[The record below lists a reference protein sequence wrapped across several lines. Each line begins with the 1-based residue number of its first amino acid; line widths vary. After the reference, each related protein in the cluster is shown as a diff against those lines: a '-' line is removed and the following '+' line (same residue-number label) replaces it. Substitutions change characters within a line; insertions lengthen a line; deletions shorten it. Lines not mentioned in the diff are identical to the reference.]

1 MKPAR
6 ATRFLMTAGLA
17 VATATACFPVQP
29 QGANPAAAAPATS
42 LSTEQASSSDPAGT
56 AASATS
62 VDDVSTPAAASSSM
76 GESTAA
82 APSGEPSASPSG
94 IAASPSDAATA
105 SPSQP
110 SDGSGRGR
118 SEVEIDGW
126 NVDFFEGFDA
136 SIEETGWEQYGDN
149 PLTDPGAMGMRLRRD
164 SFTQN
169 GELIIRT
176 QYQDGQWSAGGA
188 STNKV
193 FAASR
198 GRWEVRAKFP
208 RAKGIG
214 YAILLWPEDQK
225 APPEIDFVEG
235 RFHGPPVVG
244 TYHWGDAT
252 PKGHKQKQVSR
263 DNPDMGGWHTYG
275 VIVEDE
281 YIAFTFDGQE
291 WGRITR
297 DDVGEN
303 ISSKRMFFGVQSGAM
318 DPNHENAKWYET
330 VDGGVPG
337 PLTPAVSDIQ
347 IDYVAH
353 YTRG

>member
-6 ATRFLMTAGLA
+6 ATQLLMTAGLA

-29 QGANPAAAAPATS
+29 QGAGPGAAALSTS
-42 LSTEQASSSDPAGT
+42 VGTEQASPGGPASA
-56 AASATS
+56 AASAVPAGNAS
-62 VDDVSTPAAASSSM
+62 APAAPSSSM
-76 GESTAA
+76 GESAA
-82 APSGEPSASPSG
+82 AATSSESSASPSET
-94 IAASPSDAATA
+94 AASPSDAATA

-110 SDGSGRGR
+110 SEGSGRGR

-198 GRWEVRAKFP
+198 GRWEVRAKFS

-252 PKGHKQKQVSR
+252 PEGHMRKQVSL

-281 YIAFTFDGQE
+281 YIAFTFDGEE

-303 ISSKRMFFGVQSGAM
+303 ISSKRMFLGVQSGAM
-318 DPNHENAKWYET
+318 DPNHENARWYET

>member
-6 ATRFLMTAGLA
+6 ATQLLMTVGLA

-29 QGANPAAAAPATS
+29 QGAGPGAAALSTS
-42 LSTEQASSSDPAGT
+42 VGTEQASPGGPASAAASVPPAGN
-56 AASATS
+56 AS
-62 VDDVSTPAAASSSM
+62 VPAAPSSSM
-76 GESTAA
+76 GETTTA
-82 APSGEPSASPSG
+82 APSGEPSALPSET
-94 IAASPSDAATA
+94 AASPSDAATA

-110 SDGSGRGR
+110 SEGSGRGR

-136 SIEETGWEQYGDN
+136 SIEDIGWEQYGGK
-149 PLTDPGAMGMRLRRD
+149 PVGQGAMGMRLRRD

-214 YAILLWPEDQK
+214 YAILLWPEDQ
-225 APPEIDFVEG
+225 E
-235 RFHGPPVVG
+235 
-244 TYHWGDAT
+244 
-252 PKGHKQKQVSR
+252 
-263 DNPDMGGWHTYG
+263 
-275 VIVEDE
+275 
-281 YIAFTFDGQE
+281 
-291 WGRITR
+291 
-297 DDVGEN
+297 
-303 ISSKRMFFGVQSGAM
+303 
-318 DPNHENAKWYET
+318 
-330 VDGGVPG
+330 
-337 PLTPAVSDIQ
+337 
-347 IDYVAH
+347 
-353 YTRG
+353 